1 MPTTPAATPGRA
13 TRRTERRAETIAEI
27 KSLARQQLETEGTG
41 GLSLRGIARAM
52 RMSPAAIFRYFDN
65 QSALITALC
74 VDAYDSMADAI
85 IAAQRDAG
93 TEPAAQWRACCD
105 AARQW
110 SLHNRADF
118 ALINGT
124 PIPGHQALPEETG
137 PAAGRTVIALGAAY
151 LSAVSSGAADP
162 ERTAVPPLAIGPLMH
177 ALLDGETVPDTPLP
191 GIVANAW
198 SSVLGFISAEV
209 FGSLTDLIPDT
220 DTLWHSHVTTVMRG
234 MGFQQP

>member
-1 MPTTPAATPGRA
+1 MPTTPATTPGRA

-27 KSLARQQLETEGTG
+27 KTLARGQLATEGTG

-74 VDAYDSMADAI
+74 VDAYDGMADAI
-85 IAAQRDAG
+85 VAAQRDAAP
-93 TEPAAQWRACCD
+93 EPAAQWRAGCD

-118 ALINGT
+118 TLINGT
-124 PIPGHQALPEETG
+124 PVPGHQALPEETG
-137 PAAGRTVIALGAAY
+137 PAASRTVVALGTTYLAAIG
-151 LSAVSSGAADP
+151 SGVADP
-162 ERTAVPPLAIGPLMH
+162 DRTVVPALPIGPLMS
-177 ALLDGETVPDTPLP
+177 ALLGNETLPDTPVP
-191 GIVANAW
+191 GIVLNAW
-198 SSVLGFISAEV
+198 ASILGFLSAEI

-220 DTLWHSHVTTVMRG
+220 DALWDSHVTTVMRG